1 MKGKRCLRIGLIMAL
16 ALCLCACKGAGDAGV
31 IGGSDGPTSIIVS
44 DGSQGNGQAGS
55 GQDVN
60 APEEGQSGSMEDNKA
75 SDNTLSLK
83 TYVPTES
90 LVKVLGRADF
100 VDDTLWM
107 VHSGSGAE
115 FTFEGTKAAI
125 TMQCDSSI
133 MGNKDSQAR
142 IAIFVNG
149 ECVVDDMIDKM
160 GEAYTV
166 FESETQQECTVQVVK
181 LSEAAHST
189 VGISSIEVECVGD
202 IQPTP
207 QKAHLIEFIGDS
219 ITCGYGVED
228 EDRNHHFS
236 TKTENNMKTY
246 AYKTAEALDADYSM
260 VSFSGYGIISG
271 YSGDGKK
278 HDDQTVAPYYEKLGF
293 SYGAYIGKYAAD
305 VAWDFGKRQPDVIV
319 INLGTNDESYTKTD
333 AAKREEYVAGYVD
346 FLKMVRKNNPDAKI
360 FCTLGIMGDA
370 LYTSVEKA
378 AEQYSTE
385 TGDTNIHT
393 MKFAVQS
400 SADGYAADWH
410 PTEATHTKAAEKLTN
425 EIKTVMGW

>member
-1 MKGKRCLRIGLIMAL
+1 MKGKRSLRIGMVTML
-16 ALCLCACKGAGDAGV
+16 ALCLCACGGNNGAIGD
-31 IGGSDGPTSIIVS
+31 SDGPTTIFVS
-44 DGSQGNGQAGS
+44 DGSQSGGQTESNQDSSVQEDGQTGN
-55 GQDVN
+55 
-60 APEEGQSGSMEDNKA
+60 EEDSTT

-83 TYVPTES
+83 TYAPAEG

-115 FTFEGTKAAI
+115 FIFVGTRATI

-133 MGNKDSQAR
+133 MGGKDSQAR
-142 IAIFVNG
+142 IAIFVND

-160 GEAYTV
+160 GEAFTV
-166 FESETQQECTVQVVK
+166 FESETQEECTIKVVK

-189 VGISSIEVECVGD
+189 VGIASIEVECVGD

-207 QKAHLIEFIGDS
+207 QKEHLIEFIGDS

-271 YSGDGKK
+271 YSGDGQK
-278 HDDQTVAPYYEKLGF
+278 HVDQTLAPYYEKLGF
-293 SYGAYIGKYAAD
+293 SYGAYIGKSAAD
-305 VAWDFGKRQPDVIV
+305 VAWNFEKRQPDVIV

-333 AAKREEYVAGYVD
+333 AAKREEYVTGYVE
-346 FLKMVRKNNPDAKI
+346 FLKLVRKNNPDAKI

-370 LYTSVEKA
+370 LYSSVEKA
-378 AEQYSTE
+378 VEQYSTE
-385 TGDTNIHT
+385 TGDTNLHT

-410 PTEATHTKAAEKLTN
+410 PTEATHTKAADKLTN
-425 EIKTVMGW
+425 EIKTVMDW